1 MLFPCLGGDFDML
14 LYGKFANLGGGLIMT
29 VYCHVHDDCDITI
42 VMNNVLRE
50 NMMAPRSYLD
60 EYLGTMNISSNK
72 TTRRTEIGHGLADVR
87 QHSGIC
93 MLHISLKLHWTH
105 DVH

>member
-50 NMMAPRSYLD
+50 NMMAPTPYLD
-60 EYLGTMNISSNK
+60 KYLGTIIIFFLLLGAHLTSR
-72 TTRRTEIGHGLADVR
+72 TRLVLRK
-87 QHSGIC
+87 S
-93 MLHISLKLHWTH
+93 
-105 DVH
+105 